1 LHIKTDQN
9 QIEYRLN
16 RFDVADIRKIF
27 GYLDK
32 NLRIIEEVFQVDI
45 DLTPESLTIR
55 DRNLEKNASLVS
67 EFLDE
72 LMEFLKEET
81 ELTSEDILKMATTI
95 KEGHEAWWKKDS
107 GQGIITTAYH
117 KVIRPRTAGQVN
129 YLRAVKESE
138 LIFCIGPAGTG
149 KTYLAMAMACSAL
162 QKKEVGRIVLVRP
175 AVEAGESLG
184 YLPGDL
190 REKIEPYLRPLYD
203 ALYEMLSPE
212 RFQKYIEKD
221 IIEVAPLAYMRGRT
235 LNDSFI
241 VLDEAQNTTPEQMKM
256 FLTRMGFGSK
266 VVVTGD
272 ITQVDLPAGKDSGL
286 MVIRKI
292 LADVP
297 GIEFIYLTEKDVV
310 RHQLVQ
316 KIIQAYDKFEKN
328 LPNKE
333 KST

>member
-1 LHIKTDQN
+1 LSINAKHK
-9 QIEYRLN
+9 QIEYRLDC
-16 RFDVADIRKIF
+16 FEISDIKKLF

-32 NLRIIEEVFQVDI
+32 NLRLIEEIFQVNI
-45 DLTPESLTIR
+45 DLTPESLIVG
-55 DRNLEKNASLVS
+55 EKNDDASLTQVKT
-67 EFLDE
+67 FLDE
-72 LMEFLKEET
+72 LAAFLKEGHD
-81 ELTSEDILKMATTI
+81 LTGDDIQKMAATI
-95 KEGHEAWWKKDS
+95 KEGREIWWKKNYS
-107 GQGIITTAYH
+107 QGIITTAYH
-117 KVIRPRTAGQVN
+117 KIIHPRTAGQVN
-129 YLRAVKESE
+129 YVRAVKENE

-149 KTYLAMAMACSAL
+149 KTYLAMAMACAAL
-162 QKKEVGRIVLVRP
+162 QKKEVSRIVLVRP

-272 ITQVDLPAGKDSGL
+272 ITQVDLPSGKNSGL
-286 MVIRKI
+286 MVIQKI
-292 LADVP
+292 LADVS
-297 GIEFIYLTEKDVV
+297 GVEFIYLTEKDVV

-316 KIIQAYDKFEKN
+316 KIIQAYEKFEKN
-328 LPNKE
+328 LPTQE